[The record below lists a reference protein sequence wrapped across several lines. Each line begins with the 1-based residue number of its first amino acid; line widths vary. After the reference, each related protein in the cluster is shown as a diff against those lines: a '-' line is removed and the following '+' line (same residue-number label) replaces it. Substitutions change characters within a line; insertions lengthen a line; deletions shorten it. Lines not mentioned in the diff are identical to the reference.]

1 MFSRGMAATGRFFAN
16 EGSRK
21 TSGRRGSDALNG
33 GVVEERGVAGQ
44 EAGAAAAAAAAAA
57 KLEDEEAAR
66 EMEGLRI
73 VPRHVAFVMDGNGR
87 W

>member
-1 MFSRGMAATGRFFAN
+1 MLSRGMAATGRFFAN
-16 EGSRK
+16 ESRRK
-21 TSGRRGSDALNG
+21 TSGRRGGDELNG
-33 GVVEERGVAGQ
+33 RVVGRRGS
-44 EAGAAAAAAAAAA
+44 AAAA

-66 EMEGLRI
+66 EKEGLRT

>member
-44 EAGAAAAAAAAAA
+44 EAGAAAAAAA
-57 KLEDEEAAR
+57 KLEIEEAAR
-66 EMEGLRI
+66 EKEGLRI

>member
-1 MFSRGMAATGRFFAN
+1 MISRGMAATGRFFAN

-44 EAGAAAAAAAAAA
+44 EAGAAAAAA